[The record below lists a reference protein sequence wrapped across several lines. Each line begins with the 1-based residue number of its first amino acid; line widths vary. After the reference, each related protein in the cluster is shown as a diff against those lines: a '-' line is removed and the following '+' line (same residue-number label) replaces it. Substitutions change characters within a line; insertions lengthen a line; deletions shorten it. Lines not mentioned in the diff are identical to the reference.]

1 MSRNDSSENEP
12 NAGLPGPRRHARV
25 GGAGAR
31 ARLLGLLVGSLS
43 LGATPALAGDESP
56 GEAESTRLEDL
67 GPEKFNALGEH
78 MTGIVC
84 TQCHGWAE
92 IVDGPRQ
99 TPEQWDFIV
108 SSMIAR
114 GSDASAEQVDL
125 VRRYLK
131 WVWGVVSVNR
141 ASAEDI
147 AAVTGLPAKQAEA
160 IVAYRD
166 ENGPFS
172 DLESLKQ
179 VPGVDAAILDSRV
192 DAIMFY

>member
-1 MSRNDSSENEP
+1 MSRKASSAENCS
-12 NAGLPGPRRHARV
+12 NASAPPAKRRAASN
-25 GGAGAR
+25 GTGA
-31 ARLLGLLVGSLS
+31 LLGLLAASLCVGWS
-43 LGATPALAGDESP
+43 PALAGDESA
-56 GEAESTRLEDL
+56 GESTLLEDL

-78 MTGIVC
+78 TTGIVC
-84 TQCHGWAE
+84 TQCHGWTE

-114 GSDASAEQVDL
+114 GSNASPDQVDI

-147 AAVTGLPAKQAEA
+147 AAVTGLPAEQAEA
-160 IVAYRD
+160 LVAYRE

>member
-43 LGATPALAGDESP
+43 LGATPALAGHESP

-78 MTGIVC
+78 MTGGGG
-84 TQCHGWAE
+84 TRCHGWCVV
-92 IVDGPRQ
+92 VDGARQ
-99 TPEQWDFIV
+99 TLERWGFVV
-108 SSMIAR
+108 SIMIGR
-114 GSDASAEQVDL
+114 GSDGSAGQVDL
-125 VRRYLK
+125 ARRYLK
-131 WVWGVVSVNR
+131 WVWGVVSVSR
-141 ASAEDI
+141 ASPEDI

-160 IVAYRD
+160 IVAY
-166 ENGPFS
+166 
-172 DLESLKQ
+172 
-179 VPGVDAAILDSRV
+179 
-192 DAIMFY
+192 